1 MVKRVVMAIALAAF
15 AAGCARVERPAEG
28 QATIRAYIVHHAV
41 PAFKSLISEF
51 ERESGIR
58 VQASFAC
65 RGGKLVPMT
74 LAGGDGDVFITD
86 SLENVS
92 ELKAKGVCRSEPV
105 RLGQVTP
112 VIQVVKGNPK
122 GIKSLADLARP
133 GVKVVLCHEKGCLGR
148 VTDRILA
155 ASKLAEKIKPNI
167 VERIRGETATAKA
180 VDGVKAD
187 AAIMWSWV
195 IFELGAD
202 RYEMIPIPPEV
213 NVVEPL
219 VAVLLTT
226 GKNPEGA
233 EKFVQFLRSEKAK
246 RALARAGLRATD
258 R

>member
-1 MVKRVVMAIALAAF
+1 MVKRVVVAVAMAAL
-15 AAGCARVERPAEG
+15 AAGCARMERPQG
-28 QATIRAYIVHHAV
+28 TVRAYIVHHAV
-41 PAFKSLISEF
+41 PTFKRLISDF

-58 VQASFAC
+58 VEASFAC

-74 LAGGDGDVFITD
+74 LAGADGDVFITD

-112 VIQVVKGNPK
+112 IIQVVKGNPK

-133 GVKVVLCHEKGCLGR
+133 GVKVVLCHERGCLGR

-155 ASKLAEKIKPNI
+155 ASKLAEKVKPN
-167 VERIRGETATAKA
+167 VVKRIRGEVATAKA

-226 GKNPEGA
+226 GENPQGA

-246 RALARAGLRATD
+246 RILAGAGLRAKD